1 MFELMNMGLPQ
12 STCSYEAP
20 DQCTGFEPQSCY
32 ERLAA
37 AATAPLVHVMYLSF
51 AIVICSALLSAIAS

>member
-20 DQCTGFEPQSCY
+20 DQCTGFQPQSCC

-37 AATAPLVHVMYLSF
+37 AATAPLATYLNS
-51 AIVICSALLSAIAS
+51 AVVICSALLSAIASY